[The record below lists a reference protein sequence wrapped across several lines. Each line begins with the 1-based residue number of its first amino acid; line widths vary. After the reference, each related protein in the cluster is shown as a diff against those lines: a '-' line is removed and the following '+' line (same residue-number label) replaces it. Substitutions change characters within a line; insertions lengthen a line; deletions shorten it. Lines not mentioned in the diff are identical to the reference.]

1 MMPAAMIHAVLQ
13 RSVRVGAPALAFWLT
28 AVGCAR
34 SQSASTGAVASGSST
49 PVVSSAVAAPPRS
62 TEAPAASPTHDKLAA
77 SASAEPASL
86 PSASVS
92 SHGDAGLPK
101 AARAGAGPQ
110 LELLDAG
117 NEPRTALRYKFTPG
131 KTERVKV
138 INGTTLV
145 LEVGGQKVPSAKMPD
160 IELTTALK
168 VLSLTPDGGAKREL
182 SVERVEL
189 AETGALDDSIRDQ
202 LMTAL
207 EAIKGVKGRDA
218 IDSRGRLKSVKID
231 AGPQAGS
238 QITQLL
244 DQMQQSFAQMGAPF
258 PEEAIGVGA
267 RWTVTTVIEQQGMKV
282 QQVATYELTEQSG
295 NKGRA
300 KLRLTQLAPRGPIKP
315 PGLPAGV
322 KAELLS
328 MSSRGNGDLT
338 FDLTRS
344 VPEGEIKTKAKLQ
357 VRTSMAAET
366 QDTKMDID
374 VRVRF
379 VREP

>member
-1 MMPAAMIHAVLQ
+1 MMPSAMTHAVLR
-13 RSVRVGAPALAFWLT
+13 RSVRLCAPVLAFLLT

-34 SQSASTGAVASGSST
+34 SQSASAGAVASGSST

-62 TEAPAASPTHDKLAA
+62 TEAPAASQTSDKLAA

-86 PSASVS
+86 RSASVS
-92 SHGDAGLPK
+92 ANGDAGPPK
-101 AARAGAGPQ
+101 AAHAGAGPQ

-117 NEPRTALRYKFTPG
+117 SEPRTALRYKFTPG
-131 KTERVKV
+131 KTEHVKV

-145 LEVGGQKVPSAKMPD
+145 LEVGGQKVPSTKMPD

-168 VLSLTPDGGAKREL
+168 VLSVTPDGGAKREL

-231 AGPQAGS
+231 AGPQAGP
-238 QITQLL
+238 QISQLL

-344 VPEGEIKTKAKLQ
+344 VPEGEIKTRAKLQ
-357 VRTSMAAET
+357 VRTTMAAET